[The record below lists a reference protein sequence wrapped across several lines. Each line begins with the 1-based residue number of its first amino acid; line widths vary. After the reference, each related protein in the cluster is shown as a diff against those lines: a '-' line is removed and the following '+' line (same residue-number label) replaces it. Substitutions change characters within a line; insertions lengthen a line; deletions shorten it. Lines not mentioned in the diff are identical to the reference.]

1 VPKPRI
7 HHNKH
12 DNKKRIARTLK
23 QRLAILITF
32 LIVIILALAFKIGE
46 ALWPIWV
53 NENRVQ
59 IAAFITF
66 ILLLVILFSPIIIET
81 EVDPRPLS
89 EPGHNPK
96 GPRLP

>member
-1 VPKPRI
+1 MPKPRL
-7 HHNKH
+7 HHNKQ
-12 DNKKRIARTLK
+12 DDKKRIARTLK

-32 LIVIILALAFKIGE
+32 LIVIIFTLVFKVGE
-46 ALWPIWV
+46 ALWSTWII
-53 NENRVQ
+53 ENRTQ

-89 EPGHNPK
+89 GPGHNPRD
-96 GPRLP
+96 PRP